1 MTPLVTPA
9 IAGLLLG
16 GSLIIAIGA
25 QNAFILR
32 QGLLR
37 QHVFILCLICALS
50 DAVLIGLGVA
60 GLGAIISGS
69 DVLIA
74 VVTLGGAAFLAV
86 YAFLALKRAL
96 NPSGMKAARSAP
108 GSLKA
113 AVLTCLAFTFL
124 NPHVYLD
131 TVLLVGGLSGR
142 YEGTA
147 RLAFGIGAMSASFLW
162 FFGLGYGARVL
173 EPLFARPSAWR
184 VLDGLIAA
192 VMAALSV
199 SLLIRFIAG

>member
-1 MTPLVTPA
+1 MTPLFAPA

-50 DAVLIGLGVA
+50 DALLIGLGVA
-60 GLGAIISGS
+60 GLGAVISGS
-69 DVLIA
+69 QLLIA
-74 VVTLGGAAFLAV
+74 IVTLGGAAFLAV
-86 YAFLALKRAL
+86 YAVMALRRAVS
-96 NPSGMKAARSAP
+96 PSALEAARSVP
-108 GSLKA
+108 GSLKV

-142 YEGTA
+142 YEGSA
-147 RLAFGIGAMSASFLW
+147 RLAFALGAMSASFLW

-184 VLDGLIAA
+184 VLDGLIAL
-192 VMAALSV
+192 VMAALSA
-199 SLLIRFIAG
+199 SLIHRFVTG

>member
-1 MTPLVTPA
+1 
-9 IAGLLLG
+9 
-16 GSLIIAIGA
+16 
-25 QNAFILR
+25 
-32 QGLLR
+32 
-37 QHVFILCLICALS
+37 CLICALS

-69 DVLIA
+69 KILIA

-86 YAFLALKRAL
+86 YAVMALKRAIS
-96 NPSGMKAARSAP
+96 PSGLEAAKSGP

-113 AVLTCLAFTFL
+113 AVLMCLAFTFL

-147 RLAFGIGAMSASFLW
+147 RLAFALGAMSASFLW
-162 FFGLGYGARVL
+162 FFGLGYGARAL
-173 EPLFARPSAWR
+173 EPLFKRPSAWR
-184 VLDGLIAA
+184 VLDGLIAF
-192 VMAALSV
+192 VMAALSA
-199 SLLIRFIAG
+199 SLLARFFAG

>member
-1 MTPLVTPA
+1 MFASA
-9 IAGLLLG
+9 ISGLLLG

-69 DVLIA
+69 QILIG
-74 VVTLGGAAFLAV
+74 VVTLGGAVFLAC
-86 YAFLALKRAL
+86 YALLALKRAIKPAGL
-96 NPSGMKAARSAP
+96 EAAKTGP

-142 YEGTA
+142 YQGTA
-147 RLAFGIGAMSASFLW
+147 RLAFAIGAMSASFLW

-173 EPLFARPSAWR
+173 EPLFLKPSAWR
-184 VLDGLIAA
+184 VLDGLIAL

-199 SLLIRFIAG
+199 SLLVRFFAG